1 MRDCSSRRRACR
13 LARHRP
19 KPWRVVGQ
27 QRNNDLGWTVNE
39 IPSTLGPY
47 QFDRTCAATICTLT
61 ASRGCS
67 GEQVPDRKG
76 GARRLPPAAER
87 RRVGLRQR
95 AERELPGVHQ
105 ARSTSTVGQTCGE
118 FHWNRSPAARPRH
131 TFRLQLPTTIRGVAC
146 SSMVAACSLHRE
158 AVNTRVLSH
167 VAQSTEDNR

>member
-1 MRDCSSRRRACR
+1 MKY
-13 LARHRP
+13 RP
-19 KPWRVVGQ
+19 PW
-27 QRNNDLGWTVNE
+27 
-39 IPSTLGPY
+39 GPY

-105 ARSTSTVGQTCGE
+105 ARSTSTVGQTCSE

-158 AVNTRVLSH
+158 AVNTRVLLH
-167 VAQSTEDNR
+167 VAQSTEDHRYEHPLDYLQRNPFFEKNTHLIIVKLST